1 MVSVSVSKSWLL
13 ERLND
18 ARRGER
24 RAGGIT
30 ESQLLGKLPDVKATV
45 EAGNGDEMTL
55 EVTPDRPDLLC
66 REGILRSLKGLLE
79 KETGLPLLTVEK
91 GKAAMKVDASV
102 KAVRPFI
109 CCAFA
114 RGLKLSANDVAE
126 IMQVQEKL
134 TLTHGRR
141 RKKVAIG
148 IHDAARI
155 KPPLEYRAVAPDA
168 VKFIPLGWTREAT
181 PVQILGQHD
190 KGKEYAFALGGK
202 KACPIIFDA
211 HGVVSFPPIINAART
226 TVTEKTAD
234 LFLDVTGTDYEAC
247 NAALNILCQNFQ
259 DDGARIESMLV
270 AGKETPETAPETMLL
285 SVEGTNK
292 TLGTSFTAS
301 EMARYLARQRITAT
315 EAKKGILRCSIPRYR
330 ADFLH
335 EVDLVEEVAL
345 GCGYNSLVPK
355 KPSVF
360 TLGSLSKKT
369 LFEERARDL
378 LVGAGYAELMTYVL
392 SNEEKAFKSLAE
404 KNLVRIKNP
413 VSKEYS
419 ALRSTLMPSLLEVL
433 SENTHSPYPQRVFE
447 AGEVI
452 EKDSSKDTKSAEH
465 THLCGMSAH
474 AEASL
479 SESSSVLRKACVSLF
494 GKAPSFEEGAAP
506 QFLKGRQARVM
517 LDGEMI
523 GVVGELHPQV
533 LLNWRITV
541 PCSGF
546 EVRLF

>member
-13 ERLND
+13 SRL
-18 ARRGER
+18 RGIAE
-24 RAGGIT
+24 A
-30 ESQLLGKLPDVKATV
+30 QLLEKLPDVKATV
-45 EAGNGDEMTL
+45 EADKGDALTL
-55 EVTPDRPDLLC
+55 EITPDRPDLLC
-66 REGILRSLKGLLE
+66 REGILRSLKGLFE
-79 KETGLPLLTVEK
+79 KETGLPLLNVAK

-114 RGLKLSANDVAE
+114 RGLKINGDGIAE

-148 IHDAARI
+148 IHDAA
-155 KPPLEYRAVAPDA
+155 KVKAPFEYKAVAPDA
-168 VKFIPLGWTREAT
+168 VKFVPLGWTREAT
-181 PVQILGQHD
+181 PAQILSQHE
-190 KGKEYAFALGGK
+190 KGKEYAFALADK
-202 KACPIIFDA
+202 KRCPIIFDA
-211 HGVVSFPPIINAART
+211 LGVVSFPPVINAART
-226 TVTEKTAD
+226 TVTEKTTG
-234 LFLDVTGTDYEAC
+234 LFLDVTGTDYDAC

-259 DDGARIESMLV
+259 DDGAGIESITV
-270 AGKETPETAPETMLL
+270 GGKETPETAPETMLL
-285 SVEGTNK
+285 SIDNANK
-292 TLGTSFTAS
+292 TLGTSFTAP
-301 EMARYLARQRITAT
+301 EMARYLARQRITAV
-315 EAKKGILRCSIPRYR
+315 EAGKGVLRCSIPRYR

-335 EVDLVEEVAL
+335 EADLIEEVAL
-345 GCGYNSLVPK
+345 GYGYNSFAPK

-360 TLGSLSKKT
+360 TLGSLSPKT

-378 LVGAGYAELMTYVL
+378 LVGAGYTELMTYVL
-392 SNEEKAFKSLAE
+392 SSEEKAFKSLVAE

-447 AGEVI
+447 AGEVV
-452 EKDSSKDTKSAEH
+452 EKDSSRDTKSAER
-465 THLCGMSAH
+465 THLCALSAH
-474 AEASL
+474 ADASL
-479 SESSSVLRKACVSLF
+479 SESASVLRKTCVALF
-494 GKAPSFEEGAAP
+494 GKAPVFESGEAR
-506 QFLKGRQARVM
+506 QFMKGRQARVM
-517 LDGEMI
+517 LGGRMI

-533 LLNWRITV
+533 LLNWGITV
-541 PCSGF
+541 PCAGF

>member
-13 ERLND
+13 SRLK
-18 ARRGER
+18 
-24 RAGGIT
+24 GIT
-30 ESQLLGKLPDVKATV
+30 ESQLLDKLPDVKATV

-66 REGILRSLKGLLE
+66 REGILRSLKGLFE
-79 KETGLPLLTVEK
+79 KETGLPLLKIEK
-91 GKAAMKVDASV
+91 GKAVMKVDASV

-114 RGLKLSANDVAE
+114 RGLKITAGDVGE

-148 IHDAARI
+148 VHDAAKT
-155 KPPLEYRAVAPDA
+155 KPPFEYRAVAPDS
-168 VKFIPLGWTREAT
+168 VKFVPLSWAREAT
-181 PVQILGQHD
+181 PGQILSQHD
-190 KGKEYAFALGGK
+190 KGKEYAFALADK
-202 KACPIIFDA
+202 KRCPVITDA

-226 TVTEKTAD
+226 TVTEKTTD
-234 LFLDVTGTDYEAC
+234 LFLDVTGTDYDAC
-247 NAALNILCQNFQ
+247 NAALNILCQNFS
-259 DDGARIESMLV
+259 DDGARIESV
-270 AGKETPETAPETMLL
+270 SIAGKETPETAPETMLL
-285 SVEGTNK
+285 SVDGTNK

-301 EMARYLARQRITAT
+301 EMARYLARQRIAAV
-315 EAKKGILRCSIPRYR
+315 EAKKGVLKCSIPRYR

-335 EVDLVEEVAL
+335 EADLIEEVAL
-345 GCGYNSLVPK
+345 GYGYNSFAPK

-369 LFEERARDL
+369 LFEEKARDL

-419 ALRSTLMPSLLEVL
+419 ALRSTIMPSLLEVL
-433 SENTHSPYPQRVFE
+433 SENTHSSYPQRVFE
-447 AGEVI
+447 AGEVV
-452 EKDSSKDTKSAEH
+452 EKDSSRDTKSAEH
-465 THLCGMSAH
+465 THLCALNAH
-474 AEASL
+474 ADASL
-479 SESSSVLRKACVSLF
+479 SESASVLRKACVSLF
-494 GKAPSFEEGAAP
+494 GKAPSFEQASAP
-506 QFLKGRQARVM
+506 QFLAGRQARVM
-517 LDGEMI
+517 LDGKMI

-533 LLNWRITV
+533 LLNWGITV